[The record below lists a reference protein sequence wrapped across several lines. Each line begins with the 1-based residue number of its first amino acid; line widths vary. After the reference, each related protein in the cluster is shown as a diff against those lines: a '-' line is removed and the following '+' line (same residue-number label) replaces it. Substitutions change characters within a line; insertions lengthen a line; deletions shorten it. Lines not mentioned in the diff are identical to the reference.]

1 MAPTFEQAYEDNVDR
16 VYGFLAYRVGT
27 RADAEDLT
35 QLTFERAL
43 RNWHRY
49 DAGRASPATWFI
61 SIARNALID
70 HHRRSGPRERV
81 SLSHGDIGEGELP
94 SIPGPD
100 ESLGLGAELA
110 TALDGLRIRDREIVA
125 LRFGA
130 DLSISEIA
138 RTMDLSV
145 SNVQQILSR
154 TLRRLRR
161 SLEGEPEGAVRA
173 RRRNPRSQR

>member
-1 MAPTFEQAYEDNVDR
+1 MPPTFEQAYEDSVDR
-16 VYGFLAYRVGT
+16 VYGFLAYRVAT

-49 DAGRASPATWFI
+49 DPSRASPATWFL

-70 HHRRSGPRERV
+70 HHRRSQPRERV
-81 SLSHGDIGEGELP
+81 SLSQGDIPDGELP

-100 ESLGLGAELA
+100 EGLGLSPELA
-110 TALDGLRIRDREIVA
+110 TALDRLRIRDREVLA

-130 DLSISEIA
+130 DLPVSEIA
-138 RTMDLSV
+138 RAMDLSV

-161 SLEGEPEGAVRA
+161 SLEGEREGAVRA
-173 RRRNPRSQR
+173 ARRTPKSQR